1 MESRFHAH
9 VSELLEEHE
18 KPLKAASEGFF
29 FSFVKSFKEM
39 TFASKS
45 PGFLRP
51 PSLSPGSSLNLL
63 IALVSE
69 TLRGKAQ
76 LDLCILHTVAK
87 C

>member
-9 VSELLEEHE
+9 VSQLLEEHE
-18 KPLKAASEGFF
+18 KAQKAASEGFF
-29 FSFVKSFKEM
+29 FLCKVFKEM

-51 PSLSPGSSLNLL
+51 PSLSPGNSLKLL

-76 LDLCILHTVAK
+76 LDPCILYTDAK